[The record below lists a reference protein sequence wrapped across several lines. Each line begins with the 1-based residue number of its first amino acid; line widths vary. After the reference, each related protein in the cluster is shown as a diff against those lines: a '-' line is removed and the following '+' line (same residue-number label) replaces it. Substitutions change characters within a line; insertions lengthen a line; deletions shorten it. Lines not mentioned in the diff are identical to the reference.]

1 MPAPLPLSPVFFL
14 DRAAAVFVD
23 RNAII
28 DGDRRFT
35 YREFQD
41 RAHRLAGLL
50 VDSGIRPGARVGAI
64 CTNSH
69 VMLEMH
75 NGVPMAGAVLVPVN
89 IRLSVPEMAFIVE
102 HSGARLLVA
111 TQEHVVE

>member
-1 MPAPLPLSPVFFL
+1 MPDTIPLSPVLFL

-28 DGDRRFT
+28 DGDQRFT

-50 VDSGIRPGARVGAI
+50 VDSGIRPGDRVAAI

-75 NGVPMAGAVLVPVN
+75 NGVPLAGAVLVPVN
-89 IRLSVPEMAFIVE
+89 TRLSVAEMAYIVE
-102 HSGARLLVA
+102 HPGARLL
-111 TQEHVVE
+111 TPPQEPVK